1 MSALNLDTYS
11 LSLIT
16 AKEDILSDRTST
28 DWAVFTYEKKWSLK
42 LLDSGV
48 GGLEELTTKFNK
60 NLIQYGLCRVTDP
73 NAGVTRVI
81 LIHWVGED
89 VDAFRREIT
98 AQHIPSIR
106 KFFKEANVVLA
117 AKKIEDITQEVVAQV
132 LSRVPPP
139 ARAFQKPRIP
149 GSHEL
154 VGTKYMK
161 TNPAVEMK
169 ISKREAFWQRSE
181 REEERRKEMERLR
194 LQEERI
200 ALERERIQRERL
212 EEEER
217 ERRIQEKERLVEE
230 QRKEQARLEAE
241 RRRLEKERW
250 VQQQKEYEDELK
262 GRFKRS
268 QSIEM
273 AAEAAALVSG
283 RSLHPR
289 DFFRQHERSVSSSF
303 SPPSTPSSPCKS
315 SSGFFNRTTP
325 RYQRSMTETILTPTS
340 RSPTFFQGFHK
351 RDSFRPISPST
362 PQQCSPAFIFSKSP
376 LPGTSPKVDSLP
388 PYIPPPIT
396 STRVTTAQI
405 KGSPL
410 PYTQQTPP
418 GSSSNNQAV
427 RAEYVTVSSEEHN
440 SKDTIEQASPQQQDL
455 HSRESPIKSGD
466 LFRAE
471 LVAVE
476 SSSTSLSEV
485 QDLPNKAAK
494 STSSFTADK
503 PTAIKATVSTSALTT
518 EMAVT
523 RPAPASEAK
532 IPADPQNT
540 ETLLSMPPYAAG
552 ATQSSKA
559 EVTTPTQSAQVSL
572 SVAPQPHKTTNKS
585 SKLNCTDGSI
595 QLADSA
601 SSYEPRITPGS
612 TSLVSLLAPTP
623 YTPYRTQKVETTI
636 MKSLPSTASISDHAL
651 LPSLETPS
659 VATQGSPR
667 LDVLP
672 SFDVD
677 FPRISVETGNPS
689 PGVYNQSVSPVSVSD
704 QPHIDSFPESQ
715 CCIPQAP
722 PSTSVPY
729 TSESQPSPS
738 QTEVPL
744 IDPAPASTSLP
755 VYEATTQP
763 RYSLVDVPDS
773 LSMSLPLKNSS
784 QSQLY
789 DLQSNIPLPETS
801 CVSPEL
807 FTQNSAETELNNNQS
822 EVLSTSERTSDTQA
836 NNNIDEISLPILPL
850 HTANLAGSLLNKTQ
864 TDPLM
869 SGASASPFQISNE
882 HQPNTDPPEVD
893 LTEIIP
899 VSPPF
904 TNSCDGPQANNI
916 PADIPLVETSCELS
930 SISSELYSGHQQ
942 TNIPADIPLHQPQF
956 NTIKD
961 PYGPEIN
968 VQANIPL
975 VKLSHEAASIAI
987 KDGARPQLNMVQT
1000 DNGLEYGQSSL
1011 LTSESTTNLNRDQ
1024 VKADISSVTPSTA
1037 PKLSAGLQL
1046 NTHAD
1051 ILLVE
1056 SSLESSLITTK
1067 DSSGSQLTDIS
1078 TDIPLMEAS
1087 HDPPSITTKEPSGSQ
1102 LTDISTDIPLM
1113 EASHEPP
1120 SITTKESSGNPL
1132 MDITADIPLIKPSDE
1147 PPFIIT
1153 EESSGSQPAD
1163 IPLIESSHEPPFITT
1178 GESSGP
1184 QLTDIMTD
1192 ITLLKSSHDPPSIT
1206 TKESSG
1212 SQLTD
1217 ITADKTLLK
1226 PLHESSSITTEESSG
1241 SQLTDIPADITL
1253 LKSLH
1258 DPPSITT
1265 EESPGSQLTDTPA
1278 NIPLIESSH
1287 EPPSITTEES
1297 PGSQLTDT
1305 PADMPLIESS
1315 HEPPSITTEESPG
1328 SQLTD
1333 TPADMPLI
1341 ESSHEPPSIT
1351 TQESSGSQLTDI
1363 TADITLL
1370 KSSHEPP
1377 SITTEESPGSQLTDI
1392 TADKTLLKPSH
1403 ESSSITT
1410 EESSGP
1416 QLTDIMAHITLLKS
1430 SHDPPSITT
1439 KESSGSTL
1447 TDITVDNPL
1456 IESLHETP
1464 SITSGESPGP
1474 QLTDTPVDIILLKS
1488 SHEPPS
1494 ITNKESSGFPLMDIT
1509 ADIPLIES
1517 LHEHP
1522 SITFGVFSRPQLTDI
1537 PADITLLMS
1546 SHEPPSITT
1555 EESSGPQLTDTP
1567 ANIPLIEASNE
1578 QPSITNEQSS
1588 GPQLNVHSDITL
1600 TVSFSGSSSLCPESS
1615 AESLSNRVPPEC
1627 FPEPPSLTGEDYVT
1641 STLIDV
1647 QTDSVSSSFPAP
1659 SSSGSQSTK
1668 FQESL
1673 AEEPLILTEN
1683 LSGPQLHNTEE
1694 YIPLPESPLVS
1705 SSLPTQSS
1713 AQPQINRPQDVLF
1726 PESSYI
1732 STFPESYEE
1741 PHVNNIKSEL
1751 QVLESSPD
1759 LFSTKSLTEPQSE
1772 SIQSIASVGSS
1783 SVSSS
1788 LQTFSYSE
1796 PHSNEILADIP
1807 FLASSPSPLTNEN
1820 LTESQLNNDVKLEVS
1835 HPPSES
1841 SIVSEHDKVDN
1852 PVLESPIVTTVSI
1865 PGTQSIHTG
1874 LDAQSAEAMT
1884 TSTLTLIES
1893 SKESQVIDDPQ
1904 EPLTAPFPIITSGST
1919 EPQPSNMEVNI
1930 TQELP
1935 RAEPQPSKEILLP
1948 ESSSAEESS
1957 PITIDTCTE
1966 CRPHD
1971 VLQNILS
1978 IGTSPYNN
1986 DHDTQ
1991 PFSIPI
1997 TCDNQPLLNI
2007 LQTEVPS
2014 SVSTCPP
2021 DNTSSYDDCQIF
2033 PVVEEVLPGHGESSH
2048 KSPFRSLSPSS
2059 DTVYAEKVILVED
2072 QHPGSPPVNGNV
2084 IALESSPEIHPGDG
2098 EVKPMVKILHDASQV
2113 PVCDALSSSNITV
2126 GEDEA
2131 SQPPGIS
2138 SCEQRLNNS
2147 SSETS
2152 LL

>member
-1 MSALNLDTYS
+1 MIFSQY
-11 LSLIT
+11 
-16 AKEDILSDRTST
+16 R
-28 DWAVFTYEKKWSLK
+28 AVFTYEKKWSLK

-612 TSLVSLLAPTP
+612 TSLVSLLAPIP
-623 YTPYRTQKVETTI
+623 YTPYRTQKVETTT
-636 MKSLPSTASISDHAL
+636 MRSLPSTASISDHAL

-689 PGVYNQSVSPVSVSD
+689 PGVYNQSISPVSVSD

-715 CCIPQAP
+715 LCIPQAP
-722 PSTSVPY
+722 ASTSVPY

-755 VYEATTQP
+755 VSEATT
-763 RYSLVDVPDS
+763 RYDLVDVPDS
-773 LSMSLPLKNSS
+773 LSLSLPSKNSS

-807 FTQNSAETELNNNQS
+807 LTQNSAETELNNNQS

-869 SGASASPFQISNE
+869 SGASASPFEISNE

-975 VKLSHEAASIAI
+975 VELSHEAASIAI

-1163 IPLIESSHEPPFITT
+1163 IPLIESSHEPPSITT

-1192 ITLLKSSHDPPSIT
+1192 ITLLKSSHEPPSIT
-1206 TKESSG
+1206 TKE
-1212 SQLTD
+1212 
-1217 ITADKTLLK
+1217 
-1226 PLHESSSITTEESSG
+1226 
-1241 SQLTDIPADITL
+1241 
-1253 LKSLH
+1253 
-1258 DPPSITT
+1258 
-1265 EESPGSQLTDTPA
+1265 
-1278 NIPLIESSH
+1278 
-1287 EPPSITTEES
+1287 
-1297 PGSQLTDT
+1297 
-1305 PADMPLIESS
+1305 
-1315 HEPPSITTEESPG
+1315 
-1328 SQLTD
+1328 
-1333 TPADMPLI
+1333 
-1341 ESSHEPPSIT
+1341 
-1351 TQESSGSQLTDI
+1351 
-1363 TADITLL
+1363 
-1370 KSSHEPP
+1370 
-1377 SITTEESPGSQLTDI
+1377 
-1392 TADKTLLKPSH
+1392 
-1403 ESSSITT
+1403 
-1410 EESSGP
+1410 
-1416 QLTDIMAHITLLKS
+1416 
-1430 SHDPPSITT
+1430 
-1439 KESSGSTL
+1439 
-1447 TDITVDNPL
+1447 
-1456 IESLHETP
+1456 
-1464 SITSGESPGP
+1464 
-1474 QLTDTPVDIILLKS
+1474 
-1488 SHEPPS
+1488 
-1494 ITNKESSGFPLMDIT
+1494 
-1509 ADIPLIES
+1509 
-1517 LHEHP
+1517 
-1522 SITFGVFSRPQLTDI
+1522 PQLTDI

-1874 LDAQSAEAMT
+1874 LDAQSAEART

-1935 RAEPQPSKEILLP
+1935 RAEAQPSKEILLP